1 MERFEN
7 LITTIFRDLIITTMK
22 SQLTLLFL
30 LVFADITAQDK
41 TLPYYEI
48 PSYPETYT
56 AATVAARLIDG
67 LGFRYYW
74 ATEGLRA
81 EDLSHKP
88 SKEARTSLATL
99 AHIYGLSLVIVNST
113 RKVPNV
119 SNANEPPLSFVEMR
133 KKTLENFK
141 SASDRLKAS
150 KDAELN
156 DFKIVFKDAKGSSEF
171 PFWNQLNGPIADAL
185 WHVGQVVSFRR
196 SSGNPI
202 NPNIE
207 VFTGKVNE

>member
-1 MERFEN
+1 
-7 LITTIFRDLIITTMK
+7 MK
-22 SQLTLLFL
+22 SWLALLSFL
-30 LVFADITAQDK
+30 FVFADTTAQDK
-41 TLPYYEI
+41 SLPYYEI

-67 LGFRYYW
+67 VGFRYYW
-74 ATEGLRA
+74 ATEGLRP

-88 SKEARTSLATL
+88 SKEARTSLETL
-99 AHIYGLSLVIVNST
+99 THIYGLSRVIVNST
-113 RKVPNV
+113 TKVPNV
-119 SNANEPPLSFVEMR
+119 SDTNEPALPFVEMR

-150 KDAELN
+150 KEGELN
-156 DFKIVFKDAKGSSEF
+156 EFKIIFKNDQGSSEF

-185 WHVGQVVSFRR
+185 WHTGQVVSFRR

-202 NPNIE
+202 NPKVE
-207 VFTGKVNE
+207 VFTGRLNE

>member
-1 MERFEN
+1 
-7 LITTIFRDLIITTMK
+7 MK
-22 SQLTLLFL
+22 SQLTLLFFIFVL
-30 LVFADITAQDK
+30 ADITAQDK
-41 TLPYYEI
+41 ALPYYQI
-48 PSYPETYT
+48 PAYPEAYS

-67 LGFRYYW
+67 VGFRYYW
-74 ATEGLRA
+74 ATEGLRP

-99 AHIYGLSLVIVNST
+99 VHIYGLSRVIVNST
-113 RKVPNV
+113 RKIANV
-119 SNANEPPLSFVEMR
+119 SDANEPSLSFVEMR

-150 KDAELN
+150 KDSELN
-156 DFKIVFKDAKGSSEF
+156 DFKIVFKNDKGSSEF

-185 WHVGQVVSFRR
+185 WHIGQVVSFRR

-202 NPNIE
+202 NPRVE
-207 VFTGKVNE
+207 VLTGRLNE